1 MSKSEYSYSKEL
13 RFGCFKVGIL
23 LLSDFPY
30 PFQRAFPLE
39 TNVSNYINVFIRKRF
54 LIVMKQ
60 DTWICNAQPKASKRS
75 ANGRQS
81 SSILQSLFR
90 LFCKTCTHLSLPVL
104 HTLTYFCIYICWR
117 VYIYIYAYA
126 CTYLSV
132 SACSWKGLTIREGSL
147 EVKLPTIWTDEKAEV
162 GRVREEKRRS
172 KMIREEKESE
182 ERRCRCAKR

>member
-23 LLSDFPY
+23 LLSDLPY

-81 SSILQSLFR
+81 LSILQSLFR

-104 HTLTYFCIYICWR
+104 HTLTYFCIYIYIIYVD
-117 VYIYIYAYA
+117 VYIYIY
-126 CTYLSV
+126 THMHMHLHTFP
-132 SACSWKGLTIREGSL
+132 SALA
-147 EVKLPTIWTDEKAEV
+147 VEKD
-162 GRVREEKRRS
+162 
-172 KMIREEKESE
+172 
-182 ERRCRCAKR
+182 